1 MEFLWVQWFG
11 MEPGYRWG
19 FKTARLPKIGFVPDT
34 DKGTFGFLDPS
45 LVIRGC
51 HLVPCFA
58 NGRTSGLLHTSTL
71 TAAHHPDESEDW
83 ANYYVMIFVD
93 RDMFMQ
99 YAGGRVGH
107 AAATEIQTS
116 NDNDAMEVDDD
127 TFMVDADQVRN
138 DPELKDSQ
146 LLDELRRVV
155 EGEMAGDREVEDLMD
170 DDNGEADDVSGEDDG
185 NTTSKADSEEE

>member
-1 MEFLWVQWFG
+1 
-11 MEPGYRWG
+11 
-19 FKTARLPKIGFVPDT
+19 
-34 DKGTFGFLDPS
+34 
-45 LVIRGC
+45 
-51 HLVPCFA
+51 
-58 NGRTSGLLHTSTL
+58 
-71 TAAHHPDESEDW
+71 
-83 ANYYVMIFVD
+83 
-93 RDMFMQ
+93 

-138 DPELKDSQ
+138 DPELEDSQ
-146 LLDELRRVV
+146 LLDELRRVI

-185 NTTSKADSEEE
+185 NTTSEADSEEEDFSPDDGEDELDYDTRYGAL